1 MIFLLQNKTLN
12 VFIVCKGI
20 SNTGSDSSVIITGFR
35 EIPPIDQI
43 SVSSGDSKFLES
55 DISDAPANVWE
66 APAIYG
72 RPPSLNNS
80 RADVTESSTLS
91 SKTFTRITPLSN
103 RRNSRRASRRTITPS
118 PPANYIASTTL
129 SDQSE
134 SSSSFSL
141 LKSDSQVCES
151 DITSPESSSKSS
163 EGSDSEHHSSGN
175 RNARRKA
182 RIEARLNERRQKR
195 LENRRASRRVP
206 ESPTP
211 EPMTSA
217 ANEQFFE
224 TIGNLFKAIKIPKN
238 SCLNSIFFRY

>member
-1 MIFLLQNKTLN
+1 
-12 VFIVCKGI
+12 
-20 SNTGSDSSVIITGFR
+20 
-35 EIPPIDQI
+35 
-43 SVSSGDSKFLES
+43 
-55 DISDAPANVWE
+55 
-66 APAIYG
+66 
-72 RPPSLNNS
+72 
-80 RADVTESSTLS
+80 
-91 SKTFTRITPLSN
+91 
-103 RRNSRRASRRTITPS
+103 
-118 PPANYIASTTL
+118 
-129 SDQSE
+129 
-134 SSSSFSL
+134 L

-151 DITSPESSSKSS
+151 DITSPESSSESS

-175 RNARRKA
+175 HNARRKA

-238 SCLNSIFFRY
+238 SCLNSIFFRYRLPRRNYCSFR